1 MLCDIC
7 KKNDA
12 NVHITKIVN
21 GVKHEISLCE
31 RCAKEKGEFNFSSQI
46 DLSSPFT
53 VQNILSGIM
62 DYIVPNN
69 KTQNT
74 FDISCSNC
82 GTTYSEFKRTGLLGC
97 SECYRSFDSTLRPI
111 IRRVQG
117 NSEHTGKL
125 PRKAGE
131 SIIKRRKLSE
141 LKENLQKA
149 IASEEYE
156 KAAQIRDEIRLIQ
169 EEQK

>member
-1 MLCDIC
+1 MLCEVC

-21 GVKHEISLCE
+21 GTKHEFSLCE
-31 RCAKEKGEFNFSSQI
+31 KCAKEKGEFNFSSQI

-53 VQNILSGIM
+53 FQNILSGIM
-62 DYIVPNN
+62 DYIGPNN
-69 KTQNT
+69 QTENT

-82 GTTYSEFKRTGLLGC
+82 GNTYSEFKRTGLLGC
-97 SECYRSFDSTLRPI
+97 SECYKSFASTLKPI

-117 NSEHTGKL
+117 NWEHTGKL

-131 SIIKRRKLSE
+131 SIIKRKKLIE
-141 LKENLQKA
+141 LKENLQNA
-149 IASEEYE
+149 ITNEEYE
-156 KAAQIRDEIRLIQ
+156 KAAQIRDEIRSMQ
-169 EEQK
+169 EKEK